1 MKKSNRADE
10 YKGTPDT
17 TYLDMVFL
25 ELSQFTKAITG
36 KEIHLAVDRDNWK
49 DRALAYRDIIKRAKA
64 ANNPFGCA
72 YVEIILDEADK
83 IKEPK

>member
-25 ELSQFTKAITG
+25 ELSQFTKATTG

-49 DRALAYRDIIKRAKA
+49 ARALAYRDIIKRAKA
-64 ANNPFGCA
+64 TPGIGSHYA
-72 YVEIILDEADK
+72 ILDEADK